1 MFDLIRE
8 GIMSTPYPQLAGTAF
23 AMTATFVMFSIYF
36 WAASGV
42 MYVADK
48 VKRN

>member
-8 GIMSTPYPQLAGTAF
+8 GIMSSANPQIAGTAF

-48 VKRN
+48 MKGK